1 MRRWLPV
8 LVLASAQFVMV
19 LDSTVMNVSVSAV
32 VADLD
37 TTVPMLQLAIASYT
51 LIIGTALIG
60 AVLLGGLAS
69 GFSSEVAN
77 DPRLSPQ
84 LLARSRSGNSAGWT
98 SSRSTPRRTVTGRPR
113 YGAKDAQDC
122 STATTAAD
130 RGAEHGPHSAADL
143 TLPLVPARLSPGP
156 QSARVVLAVL
166 PAEEADIP

>member
-77 DPRLSPQ
+77 DPRLS
-84 LLARSRSGNSAGWT
+84 RSC
-98 SSRSTPRRTVTGRPR
+98 SRG
-113 YGAKDAQDC
+113 
-122 STATTAAD
+122 
-130 RGAEHGPHSAADL
+130 RGAGTARAGLRHAAHHDG
-143 TLPLVPARLSPGP
+143 R
-156 QSARVVLAVL
+156 
-166 PAEEADIP
+166 